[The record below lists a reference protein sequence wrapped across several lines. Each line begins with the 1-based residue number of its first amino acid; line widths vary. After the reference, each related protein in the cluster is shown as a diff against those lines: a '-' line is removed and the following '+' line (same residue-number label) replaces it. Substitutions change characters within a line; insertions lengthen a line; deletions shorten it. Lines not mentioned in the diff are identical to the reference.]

1 MSVLRTFHQQGKDA
15 FASLVKLLRLPGHKL
30 LEIVPAL
37 A

>member
-15 FASLVKLLRLPGHKL
+15 FVSLVELLRIPGHKI